1 MVKIIVEFINMKKYC
16 YIENNEVILANQDLP
31 KVWKNVSGF
40 DNLPDSILKTY
51 GWLPLVIENGD
62 KEIFISS
69 HYIIEE
75 DIVREIITTRDKS
88 EQEIKEEEEK
98 QLAARWESVRAR
110 RDHLLKESDLLVLI
124 DRWETL
130 TQEKKEK
137 IKIYRQALRDLPNIY
152 NNPEEIV
159 WPEL

>member
-1 MVKIIVEFINMKKYC
+1 MKKYC
-16 YIENNEVILANQDLP
+16 YIENNKVALANQDLP
-31 KVWKNVSGF
+31 KAWKNVSGF

-62 KEIFISS
+62 KEIFVSS

-98 QLAARWESVRAR
+98 QLAARWESIRSQ
-110 RDHLLKESDLLVLI
+110 RDELLKQSDLLVLI
-124 DRWETL
+124 DRWENL
-130 TQEKKEK
+130 TNERKEQ
-137 IKIYRQALRDLPNIY
+137 IKNYRQALRDLPNIF
-152 NNPEEIV
+152 NNPDEII